1 MSELKTVAVCATP
14 FLPETASWLY
24 HQISG
29 LRRYRPVVLT
39 QEVRNSAQFPVSV
52 LHSAEELRPPMKWLN
67 RLLRGVL
74 RELPLYAGIM
84 GREGADLIHAHFG
97 HHACRCLRA
106 RRASGLPMITSFYGA
121 DATQYACIPHW
132 QQRYRRLFR

>member
-74 RELPLYAGIM
+74 RELLVHALLQRGVLHEHPVDALLQRGVV
-84 GREGADLIHAHFG
+84 REALVGALPRHG
-97 HHACRCLRA
+97 VLRE
-106 RRASGLPMITSFYGA
+106 LK
-121 DATQYACIPHW
+121 
-132 QQRYRRLFR
+132 